1 MKRFFVMMTLCA
13 LAFVSCEPTPE
24 PAPQP
29 QPEVKAPVLT
39 LTSEAT
45 LEFSAEGGV
54 GVISYTLENAVE
66 GVELTVSCEAEW
78 VEELAVG
85 DEVTFAVVAS
95 DIEEARETTVAVAYG
110 ELSFEV
116 AVKQAAKTSEPDPD
130 PEYTELPHLSGL
142 YFGNQYGASENDFNY
157 SLLLSNQQNCFDIIT
172 GDVTLLEN
180 STYLFLDL
188 YASAPAENLN
198 VSFSIPEG
206 VYTLDVTDSAVA
218 GTIGAYYS
226 SLYITDDVE
235 GVEVSFVKGSVSVTA
250 DGIEALLY
258 DEDGNEYHYFCPQ
271 TKVDNS
277 DNFGPAWAPAEQST
291 LTADLNVEFSNG
303 AIYAECYGDYYVI
316 GKNTWM
322 LYIDDYATGDSF
334 CFELLAGVDAE
345 YPVGIFPISNDINNE
360 MMALP
365 GYVAG
370 DGETMWSWYSHYD
383 ENGVVTDAAPIVDGE
398 ITIKDN
404 GDEIFTVT
412 IDVVDDLG
420 YKLTGEC
427 VAYGEFYGTRA
438 NAARRTINSRK

>member
-54 GVISYTLENAVE
+54 GVISYTLENPIE
-66 GVELTVSCEAEW
+66 GVELTASCEAEW
-78 VEELAVG
+78 VAELAVG
-85 DEVTFAVVAS
+85 DDVTFAVVAN

-116 AVKQAAKTSEPDPD
+116 AVKQAAKTSEPE

-157 SLLLSNQQNCFDIIT
+157 SLLLSNQQNCYDIIT

-198 VSFSIPEG
+198 VSFTIPEG
-206 VYTLDVTDSAVA
+206 VYTLDVTDSTVA

-235 GVEVSFVKGSVSVTA
+235 GVEVSFVEGSVTVTA
-250 DGIEALLY
+250 EGIEALLY

-271 TKVDNS
+271 TMVDNS

-291 LTADLNVEFSNG
+291 LTADLNVEFSEG
-303 AIYAECYGDYYVI
+303 GIYAECYGDYYVI

-370 DGETMWSWYSHYD
+370 DGETMWSWYCHYD
-383 ENGVVTDAAPIVDGE
+383 ENGDVTDAAPIVGGE
-398 ITIKDN
+398 ITITDN
-404 GDEIFTVT
+404 GDETFTVT
-412 IDVVDDLG
+412 INVVDDLG

-427 VAYGEFYGTRA
+427 VADGEFYGTRA
-438 NAARRTINSRK
+438 NAARRTLNTRK